1 MENDSKTKKNLLEEF
16 EKLKAENKRL
26 KLDSKKHS
34 SAEQKTE
41 KISKDQKSTITSEL
55 AEKKRAEDAF
65 KFSESRFKD
74 VINSIQDL
82 VYTLDKNQNITG
94 LYGMWSKMYGFT
106 EKEFLGKKLTMFLSP
121 PETTINEIAT
131 LRALNGEA
139 VKFEWT
145 LKRNEDKFYFESS
158 LTPLWGNNNEV
169 IGVVGVARDI
179 SGRKRSELKLAE
191 SEERYRKL
199 FDFSPDPI
207 FVHKDGKILFINS
220 AGLKLF
226 AAQHEEQ
233 IVGKNIIEFI
243 HPDFRESAKERI
255 TLLQNGTDKLQVVRK
270 KFVRLDGVVI
280 DVEASTIS
288 FMNEGEI
295 AAQVVVRDITEK
307 MKAEKQI
314 SLQAELL
321 NSANDSILLIDNKG
335 NIVYANEA
343 ALQQHGYTDKEML
356 KMKIQELDVDESP
369 NVVPN
374 RLKNI
379 HEKGFGAFEVT
390 HYRKDKSIFSAEVN
404 AQLITIENEKY
415 ILSVERDISER
426 IQTHNALIQS
436 EGKFRSIF
444 ESASVAIL
452 ILGLDQ
458 KILQANS
465 TFTKMLGF
473 TQDEVVGRSILDFT
487 HEEDRADSNSKL
499 GSIIHKS
506 EKVNYLEKRYYC
518 KNGELLWGIAS
529 GTVIKDDKGN
539 PLYVVGLIQDITE
552 RVKAN
557 ENLRK
562 ISSAVE
568 QSPSSIIITD
578 LSGSIEYVNPKF
590 TEVTGYTFNEAFG
603 QNPRVLKS
611 GRQTKAF
618 YQNMWNAL
626 TSGNEWK
633 GEFHNKKK
641 SGDLFWERASI
652 SPIKNDAGRITH
664 FLAVKEDITEWKNIQ
679 EELIRSKEE
688 AVEASKLKSSL
699 LANMSHEFRTPLN
712 GVLGF
717 AQLLKEEIA
726 DSDQLDMIDKII
738 QSGRRLMNT
747 LNSVLMLTELENN
760 NYLINKSEIDLAVL
774 CKQLKM
780 FFTKPVQNKSLDFIL
795 DLKEENISIISDE
808 NLLTRVISSFIENAI
823 KYTQAGGIKIE
834 LTSSYQEDGKKYA
847 IINIIDT
854 GIGIRTEDHNLIF
867 REFKQL
873 SEGFRRDFEGL
884 GLGLTIA
891 NKITTL
897 IGGKITLQ
905 SELGKGSKFTLML
918 PIETPLKTDNVQTN
932 QIFTGRK
939 MSTNVKTS
947 KENEL
952 SNVLLIEDN
961 PLNIEVVQKFL
972 SKICAVSFARDGLTA
987 IKMSAD
993 NDYSLIMIDINLGQG
1008 IDGVQVLHEIKKLSK
1023 YDGKPII
1030 ALTGYAS
1037 DANKK
1042 EFLAHGFTHYL
1053 AKPFDKRELVKLVMD
1068 ILHLN

>member
-1 MENDSKTKKNLLEEF
+1 MKNDTKTKKVLLEEF
-16 EKLKAENKRL
+16 EKLEAENKRL
-26 KLDSKKHS
+26 KLANKKHLAAS
-34 SAEQKTE
+34 QIIKGIGAEA
-41 KISKDQKSTITSEL
+41 EL
-55 AEKKRAEDAF
+55 MTLNDPIEKKRAEEAL
-65 KFSESRFKD
+65 KISEARFRS

-82 VYTLDKNQNITG
+82 VYTLDTNQNITG
-94 LYGMWSKMYGFT
+94 LYGMWSEMYGFT
-106 EKEFLGKKLTMFLSP
+106 EEEFIGKKLTTFLSP
-121 PETTINEIAT
+121 PQTTINEIAT

-139 VKFEWT
+139 IKFEWT
-145 LKRNEDKFYFESS
+145 LKKNEDTFYFESS
-158 LTPLWGNNNEV
+158 LTPLFGKDNDV

-179 SGRKRSELKLAE
+179 SERKRSELRLTE

-207 FVHKDGKILFINS
+207 LVHKNGVILFINS

-226 AAQHEEQ
+226 AALREEQ
-233 IVGKNIIEFI
+233 IVGKNILEFI
-243 HPDFRESAKERI
+243 HPDFRSSAKERI
-255 TLLQNGTDKLQVVRK
+255 ALLQNGADKLQVARK
-270 KFVRLDGVVI
+270 KFVRLDGIEI
-280 DVEASTIS
+280 DVEVSTIS
-288 FMNEGEI
+288 FSLDGEI
-295 AAQVVVRDITEK
+295 AAQVVVHDITEK
-307 MKAEKQI
+307 MRAEKQI
-314 SLQAELL
+314 HLQAELL

-335 NIVYANEA
+335 NIVYANKA
-343 ALQQHGYTDKEML
+343 ALQQHGYTEEEML
-356 KMKIQELDVDESP
+356 KMKIQDLDVDENP
-369 NVVPN
+369 NVAPA
-374 RLKNI
+374 RLKEI
-379 HEKGFGAFEVT
+379 YEKGFGAFEVT
-390 HYRKDKSIFSAEVN
+390 HYRKDKTIFSAEVN
-404 AQLITIENEKY
+404 AQLISIDNEKY
-415 ILSVERDISER
+415 ILSVERDITER
-426 IQTHNALIQS
+426 IQTHAALIQS

-465 TFTKMLGF
+465 TFTKMLGY
-473 TQDEVVGRSILDFT
+473 TQDEVIGRSILELT
-487 HEEDRADSNSKL
+487 HEEDRADSNTKL
-499 GSIIHKS
+499 GGVIHKA

-590 TEVTGYTFNEAFG
+590 TEVTGYTFDEAFG
-603 QNPRVLKS
+603 KKPRVLKS
-611 GRQTKAF
+611 GRQTKEF
-618 YQNMWNAL
+618 YQNMWQVL
-626 TSGNEWK
+626 TSGNVWK
-633 GEFHNKKK
+633 GELHNKKK
-641 SGDLFWERASI
+641 SGELFWERALI
-652 SPIKNDAGRITH
+652 SPIKNNIGRITH

-760 NYLINKSEIDLAVL
+760 NYLINKSEIDLSVL

-780 FFTKPVQNKSLDFIL
+780 FFTKPVQNKNLDFIL
-795 DLKEENISIISDE
+795 DLKEENLSIISDE

-823 KYTQAGGIKIE
+823 KYTQAGEIKIE
-834 LTSSYQEDGKKYA
+834 LTSSYQEDGKKFA

-854 GIGIRTEDHNLIF
+854 GIGIRTEDQSLIF

-918 PIETPLKTDNVQTN
+918 PIETPLKADNVQTN
-932 QIFTGRK
+932 QIFIEK
-939 MSTNVKTS
+939 EMSTKT
-947 KENEL
+947 KTQAENEL
-952 SNVLLIEDN
+952 TNVLLIEDN

-972 SKICAVSFARDGLTA
+972 SKICTVSFARDGLTA
-987 IKMSAD
+987 IRMSMD

-1008 IDGVQVLHEIKKLSK
+1008 IDGVQVLHEIKKLGK
-1023 YDGKPII
+1023 YEGKPII

-1068 ILHLN
+1068 ILNLN

>member
-1 MENDSKTKKNLLEEF
+1 MKNGSKTKKILLEEF
-16 EKLKAENKRL
+16 EKLEAENKRL
-26 KLDSKKHS
+26 KLENKKHL
-34 SAEQKTE
+34 SASQIIKGIGAEA
-41 KISKDQKSTITSEL
+41 EL
-55 AEKKRAEDAF
+55 MIVNDPIEKKRAEDAL
-65 KFSESRFKD
+65 KISEARFRS

-82 VYTLDKNQNITG
+82 VYTLDTNQNITG
-94 LYGMWSKMYGFT
+94 LYGMWSEMYGFT
-106 EKEFLGKKLTMFLSP
+106 EEEFIGKKLTTFLSP
-121 PETTINEIAT
+121 PQTTINEIAT

-139 VKFEWT
+139 IKFEWT
-145 LKRNEDKFYFESS
+145 LKRNDDIFYFESS
-158 LTPLWGNNNEV
+158 LTPLFGKDNDV

-179 SGRKRSELKLAE
+179 SERKRSELRLTE

-207 FVHKDGKILFINS
+207 FVHKNGVILFINS

-226 AAQHEEQ
+226 AAQREEQ
-233 IVGKNIIEFI
+233 IVGKNILEFI
-243 HPDFRESAKERI
+243 HPDFRSSARERI
-255 TLLQNGTDKLQVVRK
+255 VLLQNGTDKLQVARK
-270 KFVRLDGVVI
+270 KFVRLDGIEI
-280 DVEASTIS
+280 DVEVSTIS
-288 FMNEGEI
+288 FSLDGEI

-314 SLQAELL
+314 HLQAELL
-321 NSANDSILLIDNKG
+321 NSANDSIFLIDNKG
-335 NIVYANEA
+335 NIVYANKA
-343 ALQQHGYTDKEML
+343 ALQQHGCSAEEML
-356 KMKIQELDVDESP
+356 KMKIQELDVENNPD
-369 NVVPN
+369 VTPN

-379 HEKGFGAFEVT
+379 YEKGFDAFEVT

-404 AQLITIENEKY
+404 AQLITIDNEKY
-415 ILSVERDISER
+415 ILRVERDISER

-465 TFTKMLGF
+465 TFTNMLGY

-487 HEEDRADSNSKL
+487 YEEDRLDSNSKL

-506 EKVNYLEKRYYC
+506 EKVNYFEKRYYC

-590 TEVTGYTFNEAFG
+590 TEVTGYTFDEAFG
-603 QNPRVLKS
+603 KNPRVLKS
-611 GRQTKAF
+611 GRQTKEF
-618 YQNMWNAL
+618 YQNMWQVL
-626 TSGNEWK
+626 TSGNVWK
-633 GEFHNKKK
+633 GELHNKKK
-641 SGDLFWERASI
+641 SGELFWERALI
-652 SPIKNDAGRITH
+652 SPIKNKTGKITH

-726 DSDQLDMIDKII
+726 DSDQLDMIEKII

-760 NYLINKSEIDLAVL
+760 NYLINKSEIDLVVL

-780 FFTKPVQNKSLDFIL
+780 FFTKPVQNKNLGFIL
-795 DLKEENISIISDE
+795 DLKEENLSIISDE

-823 KYTQAGGIKIE
+823 KYTQAGEIKIE
-834 LTSSYQEDGKKYA
+834 LTSNYQDGGKKFA

-854 GIGIRTEDHNLIF
+854 GIGIRTEDQSLIF

-897 IGGKITLQ
+897 IGGTITLQ

-918 PIETPLKTDNVQTN
+918 PIETPLKADNVQTN
-932 QIFTGRK
+932 QIFTEK
-939 MSTNVKTS
+939 EMSTNVKTPA
-947 KENEL
+947 ENEL

-972 SKICAVSFARDGLTA
+972 SKICTVSFAREGFAA
-987 IKMSAD
+987 IKMAEEH
-993 NDYSLIMIDINLGQG
+993 DYSLVMIDINLGQG
-1008 IDGVQVLHEIKKLSK
+1008 IDGVQVLHEIKKLGK

-1068 ILHLN
+1068 ILHLE